1 MDTDTALK
9 ILVIIL
15 STTLAVFL
23 IVSIILVVKLI
34 QVAKHLNNI
43 TAKAE
48 EIADKAEAVTE
59 FFGRSAAP
67 LAIGKLLGN
76 IADAVSRN
84 NKKEK

>member
-9 ILVIIL
+9 VLVIIL

-23 IVSIILVVKLI
+23 VLGIILLVKLI

-67 LAIGKLLGN
+67 LAIGKLLGS
-76 IADAVSRN
+76 IADAVNR
-84 NKKEK
+84 KGKRGK

>member
-1 MDTDTALK
+1 MNVDMSLK

-15 STTLAVFL
+15 STTLAIFL
-23 IVSIILVVKLI
+23 IASIVLVVKLI

-48 EIADKAEAVTE
+48 EIADKAEAVSE

-67 LAIGKLLGN
+67 LAIGKLLGS
-76 IADAVSRN
+76 IAEAVGRN
-84 NKKEK
+84 NKRGK

>member
-23 IVSIILVVKLI
+23 ILGIVLVVKLI

-43 TAKAE
+43 TIKAE
-48 EIADKAEAVTE
+48 QIADKAEAVTD
-59 FFGRSAAP
+59 FMSRSAGP
-67 LAIGKLLGN
+67 IAIGKLLGN
-76 IADAVSRN
+76 IADAISRG
-84 NKKEK
+84 KKGK